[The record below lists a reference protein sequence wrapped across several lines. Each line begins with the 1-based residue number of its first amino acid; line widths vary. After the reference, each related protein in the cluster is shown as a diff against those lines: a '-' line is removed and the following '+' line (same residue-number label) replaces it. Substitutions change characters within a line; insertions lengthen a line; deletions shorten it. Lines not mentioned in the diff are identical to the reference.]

1 MELNRERR
9 VERLKTQIEW
19 LEKAFPYLNRDHH
32 RNWGKVTLM
41 ISRMYHFREIL
52 RLLKESKMIM
62 ETLEVPLNVP
72 WTEEWERE
80 SLRDKWRSENN

>member
-19 LEKAFPYLNRDHH
+19 LEKAFPYLNRGYRD
-32 RNWGKVTLM
+32 WLKLPLM

-80 SLRDKWRSENN
+80 SLRDKWRSGE

>member
-19 LEKAFPYLNRDHH
+19 LENAFPYLNRGYRD
-32 RNWGKVTLM
+32 WLKLPLM

-72 WTEEWERE
+72 WTEEWEME
-80 SLRDKWRSENN
+80 SLRDKWRSENY